1 MRFFAGVDVGQSAT
15 KAAIVDEA
23 GNAIARASGAPGDE
37 LGLGSAST
45 RLRDAVE
52 GTLAA
57 ALRRARLPASM
68 RFESVV
74 VGISGFEEALRGRRP
89 RIRARSLRY
98 THDAEIA
105 LAGAHAGAPGIVAI
119 AGTGSV
125 VRARARDGSEV
136 RVGGHGYLF
145 GDGGSAFGLARDALR
160 AAAAAEDER
169 RDTALR
175 GSLERHFGRSAIAC
189 VQAFYNGAIARSEL
203 AAFAPLLLALA
214 RRGDRGARGILRAH
228 ALALAEEIRTAAR
241 LARLRTPDLA
251 VLGGLAENATFE
263 RALRAALRGK
273 LPGARIR
280 APIYEAPLGAVLLAF
295 LQAGLRAPELVGK

>member
-1 MRFFAGVDVGQSAT
+1 MRLFAGIDVGQSAT

-52 GTLAA
+52 GTLAGA
-57 ALRRARLPASM
+57 MRRARLPAST

-74 VGISGFEEALRGRRP
+74 VGISGFEGDLQGRRP
-89 RIRARSLRY
+89 RIRAHRLRY

-160 AAAAAEDER
+160 AAVAAEDGR
-169 RDTALR
+169 RETALR
-175 GSLERHFGRSAIAC
+175 GALERHFGRAASAC
-189 VQAFYNGAIARSEL
+189 VRAFYSGAIARSEL
-203 AAFAPLLLALA
+203 AAFAPLLLAHA
-214 RRGDRGARGILRAH
+214 RRGERAAREILRAH
-228 ALALAEEIRTAAR
+228 ALALAEEIRAAAR
-241 LARLRTPDLA
+241 LARLRSPDLA

-263 RALRAALRGK
+263 RALHAAVRET
-273 LPGARIR
+273 LPGARYR
-280 APIYEAPLGAVLLAF
+280 APIYDAALGAVLLAF
-295 LQAGLRAPELVGK
+295 LQAGVRVPEFVER

>member
-1 MRFFAGVDVGQSAT
+1 MRFFAGIDVGQSAT
-15 KAAIVDEA
+15 KAAIVDDA

-57 ALRRARLPASM
+57 ALRRARLPAST

-74 VGISGFEEALRGRRP
+74 VGISGFEGALRGRRP
-89 RIRARSLRY
+89 RIRARRLRY

-125 VRARARDGSEV
+125 VRARARDGSEL

-145 GDGGSAFGLARDALR
+145 GDAGSAFGLARDALS
-160 AAAAAEDER
+160 AAAIAEDER
-169 RDTALR
+169 RETALR
-175 GSLERHFGRSAIAC
+175 GVLERSFGRTATAC
-189 VQAFYNGAIARSEL
+189 VQAFYSGAIARSEL

-228 ALALAEEIRTAAR
+228 ALALAEEIRAAAR

-263 RALRAALRGK
+263 RALRAALHGQ
-273 LPGARIR
+273 LPGARLR
-280 APIYEAPLGAVLLAF
+280 APIYDAPLGAALLAF
-295 LQAGLRAPELVGK
+295 LQVGLPAPEFVER